1 MINYLKN
8 QLNHKSQFLNNS
20 RTYFFPTGHLH
31 LLSFILVSWL
41 LISFFVLF
49 QFVIKYWDL
58 PLGHRIINKRKC
70 SLKSKEAC
78 WKMFVC
84 LLLVLMDSLHLM
96 LVYTSG
102 FPMLIRLKSSFDTI
116 NSAVKE
122 MNWSKVSFKS
132 HLAYY
137 FPYVFPIMIYK
148 YSEK

>member
-8 QLNHKSQFLNNS
+8 QLNHKLQFLNNS

-41 LISFFVLF
+41 LISLFVLF

-102 FPMLIRLKSSFDTI
+102 FPMLICLKSSFDTI

-122 MNWSKVSFKS
+122 MNWSVSFKS

-137 FPYVFPIMIYK
+137 FPYVFLIMIYK